1 MTGKERIQRILRRE
15 PVDRIGLYEHFW
27 PDTEKAWADTLRG
40 QSFEDCFGL
49 DIQESWP
56 LNLVIDLDFA
66 PRVVAETE
74 ETITYLDGNGATM
87 RRHKLHDSTPEHV
100 DFQIRERADWEAAR
114 GKLTPDPRR
123 IDFHGYR
130 IARQQAK
137 EAGRFFV
144 WSGVNVF
151 ESIHP
156 ICGHENLL
164 AGMALDPDWV
174 LDMVTVYSELAVEL
188 QRTLFEQ
195 EGYPDGIW
203 YFEDMGYKGH
213 PFMSRAM
220 YDELIQPGHIRTIR
234 FAKEHDMP
242 VIMHSCGYVEPL
254 LGGMIEA
261 GIDCLQAIEVKAGMD
276 LLQLQREYGDKIAF
290 MGGIDV
296 RALYSNDREVIDREL
311 EAKIPVMKA
320 GGNYI
325 LHSDHSIPKTVTPET
340 YRYFVEK
347 GLSLGTY

>member
-1 MTGKERIQRILRRE
+1 
-15 PVDRIGLYEHFW
+15 
-27 PDTEKAWADTLRG
+27 
-40 QSFEDCFGL
+40 
-49 DIQESWP
+49 
-56 LNLVIDLDFA
+56 
-66 PRVVAETE
+66 
-74 ETITYLDGNGATM
+74 
-87 RRHKLHDSTPEHV
+87 
-100 DFQIRERADWEAAR
+100 
-114 GKLTPDPRR
+114 
-123 IDFHGYR
+123 
-130 IARQQAK
+130 
-137 EAGRFFV
+137 
-144 WSGVNVF
+144 
-151 ESIHP
+151 
-156 ICGHENLL
+156 
-164 AGMALDPDWV
+164 MALDPDWV